1 VADLDGR
8 WLIVGSAG
16 ALAIWAIAIDFT
28 LRVLTRRAKDAG
40 GPSPDPLRRVLHNA
54 AVPIVSQ
61 LFVRGIDLAVA
72 IALLRILGPEG
83 NGEYA
88 IAVIAWLYVK
98 TISDFGLSILAA
110 REVARDPAVA
120 PRVIGETTL
129 IRWIVLAVITVPVG
143 ILVALGWIGGSLSS
157 QSVAAM
163 ALLFL
168 SIVPASLAE
177 AISSVFTGMERMALA
192 AWLNVG
198 VNLLR
203 APLVVALALSPL
215 DVTGV
220 ALAALIAA
228 LYLARVFQRTIRQ
241 ALGIR
246 ATWSLS
252 TSTLRWYLRESWP
265 LLVNA
270 LLVSLFFR
278 IDVFVVQAVRGDTA
292 LGVYDASYKLINLLT
307 IVPAYAVLAVFPLL
321 VRRADDD
328 RALREAQRVATY
340 LLVTIAWI
348 AVATISALATPA
360 ITVLAGHAYLPEA
373 AVLLSILVWF
383 APLSFLNGV
392 TQYVLI
398 AQSRQRRL
406 LPVFLAAVA
415 FNVVANV
422 ALVPPYG
429 ARAAAVNTVATE
441 AVIVVTFWLVTRS
454 SSYPAI
460 DRTLLV
466 QLWRPTVTGL
476 LATVVALVLRSEPF
490 IAAAAALATLA
501 VVGAVLRIAGPTEL
515 ALIRRVLRSRAA
527 ADVDPVAPGR
537 SS

>member
-1 VADLDGR
+1 
-8 WLIVGSAG
+8 
-16 ALAIWAIAIDFT
+16 
-28 LRVLTRRAKDAG
+28 
-40 GPSPDPLRRVLHNA
+40 
-54 AVPIVSQ
+54 
-61 LFVRGIDLAVA
+61 
-72 IALLRILGPEG
+72 
-83 NGEYA
+83 
-88 IAVIAWLYVK
+88 
-98 TISDFGLSILAA
+98 
-110 REVARDPAVA
+110 
-120 PRVIGETTL
+120 
-129 IRWIVLAVITVPVG
+129 
-143 ILVALGWIGGSLSS
+143 
-157 QSVAAM
+157 
-163 ALLFL
+163 
-168 SIVPASLAE
+168 
-177 AISSVFTGMERMALA
+177 
-192 AWLNVG
+192 
-198 VNLLR
+198 
-203 APLVVALALSPL
+203 
-215 DVTGV
+215 
-220 ALAALIAA
+220 
-228 LYLARVFQRTIRQ
+228 
-241 ALGIR
+241 
-246 ATWSLS
+246 
-252 TSTLRWYLRESWP
+252 
-265 LLVNA
+265 VNA